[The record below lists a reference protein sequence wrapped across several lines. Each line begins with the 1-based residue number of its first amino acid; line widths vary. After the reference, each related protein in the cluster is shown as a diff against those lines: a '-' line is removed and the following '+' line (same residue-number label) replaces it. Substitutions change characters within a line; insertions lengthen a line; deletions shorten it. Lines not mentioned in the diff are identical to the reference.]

1 MNSTSRDPWRLYVRL
16 RSHRL
21 LKEYVKHMGLSGREL
36 AKRAGLGH
44 AIVGHLLKG
53 TRTTCN
59 PATAKAIE
67 EALGCPPG
75 LLFEPFVAS
84 VRDAA

>member
-1 MNSTSRDPWRLYVRL
+1 MDSTNRDPWRLYVRL

-53 TRTTCN
+53 TRATCN

-75 LLFEPFVAS
+75 LLFEPLVSS

>member
-1 MNSTSRDPWRLYVRL
+1 MNADHLWRLKVKL
-16 RSHRL
+16 RSRRL
-21 LKEYVKHMGLSGREL
+21 LREYVKHMGLSGRQL

-44 AIVGHLLKG
+44 AIVAHLLKG

-75 LLFEPFVAS
+75 LLFEQS
-84 VRDAA
+84 VSAVRSAA